1 MRKVLYMFLV
11 VVLALAGCTK
21 EDYVFNG
28 ENGIFVDGVKV
39 VPIESAFVGGGV
51 SNPSKGSF
59 HRFNM
64 YSEYYENGPSWHE
77 VLSVVYINGFRYKG
91 TEYTSPGQYLSF
103 VGFSLG
109 GAHGLDGLGVELDQG
124 VYKGSNDLVKSVKV
138 KSYYFG
144 RDDVN
149 GKQIEDSVI
158 DISIKLKDSTVID
171 IKYKGLTPFD
181 GYY

>member
-1 MRKVLYMFLV
+1 MRKSLYMFLV
-11 VVLALAGCTK
+11 FVLALAGCTK
-21 EDYVFNG
+21 EDYVFKG

-39 VPIESAFVGGGV
+39 VPIESAFVGGGIADPTV
-51 SNPSKGSF
+51 GAS
-59 HRFNM
+59 HRFKM
-64 YSEYYENGPSWHE
+64 YNKHFETGPSWDE
-77 VLSVVYINGFRYKG
+77 VSSVVSIFGFIYND
-91 TEYTSPGQYLSF
+91 TEYKLPGQHLSC
-103 VGFSLG
+103 VGISLG

-144 RDDVN
+144 RHDVN